1 MHREQMIVRRRTRLS
16 LGRLCLDNSDVPNHQ
31 SVASNRVYPGQDEAR
46 FLKKRSSFAL
56 ATLSTA
62 GDSKHVEVA
71 HQVAFQLWICMRDER
86 RKDEFNDQQT
96 AVLRNYRA
104 AVLENSNS
112 IPVLTPVK
120 YMFEHVYMGARRDR
134 LHEIRGNQLAPG
146 GRIFRR
152 EAGFGRIHAGFEVH
166 KHA

>member
-16 LGRLCLDNSDVPNHQ
+16 LGRFCLEYADVPNHQ
-31 SVASNRVYPGQDEAR
+31 IVVSNRVYPGQVESR
-46 FLKKRSSFAL
+46 CLEKRSPFTLAAL
-56 ATLSTA
+56 LTA

-104 AVLENSNS
+104 AVLENRYS
-112 IPVLTPVK
+112 IPVLTPVQ
-120 YMFEHVYMGARRDR
+120 YMLEHVDIGARRDR
-134 LHEIRGNQLAPG
+134 MDQVCGNQFASG
-146 GRIFRR
+146 GRIFLR
-152 EAGFGRIHAGFEVH
+152 EARFGCVHA
-166 KHA
+166 